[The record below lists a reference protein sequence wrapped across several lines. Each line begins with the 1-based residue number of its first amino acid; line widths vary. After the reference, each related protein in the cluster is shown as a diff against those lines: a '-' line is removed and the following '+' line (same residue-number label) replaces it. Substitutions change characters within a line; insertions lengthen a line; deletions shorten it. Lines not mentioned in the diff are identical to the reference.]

1 MTDVAGP
8 IHVVYIDSDRERAA
22 ATAERLESVDPSL
35 DVTTAGNAA
44 DGLAALT
51 DRTVDCV
58 VSAYDLPDR
67 DGLALLE
74 SVRESSPDLP
84 FVLYTAAGSE
94 AVASEAISAGVSEY
108 IRRDA
113 GPDQERVLADRIVAL
128 AGAARAE
135 RGTDRPARR
144 DADREIERT
153 RDLLAHTERIA
164 DVGGWEID
172 ADTREVF
179 WTENLFD
186 LLGIES
192 GEEPP
197 LAEALDVYHEDDRQA
212 VADAVEA
219 GLDAAEPF
227 DITVRF
233 RRGDG
238 QFRWLRVQGD
248 PVVEDGDVTS
258 LRGAVKD
265 VTDRRT
271 RERVLREMYEIISD
285 RDRTFDEQVQ
295 ALLEL
300 GRAELN
306 TEYGT
311 LSRIEGEDYLFEL
324 VATDDDSI
332 AAGDVVPVSATN
344 CEIAA
349 STEQTLVLGDVA
361 RDAPGETD
369 RTGYTEWGISCY
381 LGAPLFVDDEV
392 YGTFCFYGTEART
405 GQFSE
410 WERTLVDLM
419 SRWASYGLQQRETQR
434 RLREQNEQLDQFA
447 SVVSH
452 DLRNPLNVA
461 KGHLE
466 MVADECDNPS
476 VADVA
481 QAHERMERLI
491 EDLLTLA
498 RQGDAVSDVE
508 SVELRPLVEQC
519 WDAVDTDEATLVIDV
534 DARIGA
540 DRGRLRQLFENLVR
554 NAVEHGGEAVSVR
567 VGGLEDGFFVA
578 DDGPGIPEDR
588 RETVFE
594 SGYSTGEDGAGIGLT
609 IVKTIADAHGWD
621 VEITTSE
628 MGGAR
633 FEFTDV
639 SLVTDEADDAP
650 MAASAAGGRRD

>member
-233 RRGDG
+233 RRGDD

-285 RDRTFDEQVQ
+285 RDRTFGEQVQ
-295 ALLEL
+295 ALLEF

-554 NAVEHGGEAVSVR
+554 NAVEHGGDGVTVR
-567 VGGLEDGFFVA
+567 VGELPEGFAVE
-578 DDGPGIPEDR
+578 DDGPGIDSADR
-588 RETVFE
+588 EGVFDA
-594 SGYSTGEDGAGIGLT
+594 GYSTDRHGTGFGLN
-609 IVKTIADAHGWD
+609 IVEQIATAHGWD
-621 VEITTSE
+621 LRLTESE
-628 MGGAR
+628 TGGAR
-633 FEFTDV
+633 FE
-639 SLVTDEADDAP
+639 VTGVEFV
-650 MAASAAGGRRD
+650 